1 MTIDWTSSPRGDAA
15 FEIGAGFEVMLGTM
29 NGMIEDFLDADLP
42 PGATVEFEL
51 VIRRRETLFG

>member
-1 MTIDWTSSPRGDAA
+1 MTID
-15 FEIGAGFEVMLGTM
+15 IGAGFEVMLGTM